1 MGGCGRLVVDTQHF
15 QPRDLACVLGSL
27 SLHIS
32 WMYRELQKGKLPY
45 VRIGGGIRIRMQD
58 IEEYICRRL
67 VGSRECQGGGS

>member
-1 MGGCGRLVVDTQHF
+1 MNVTKEINMKTDINLVSVSEASF
-15 QPRDLACVLGSL
+15 LLRRSL
-27 SLHIS
+27 S